1 MRQEIDYQSDR
12 KLSQSRNPDL
22 IATLTD
28 LPPRDTVRWVSSRK
42 AAVVTAVQ
50 SGVISLSDACMR
62 YSLSV
67 EEFLSWQRAVEHH
80 GTPGLR
86 ITHVQDYRKPAHR

>member
-1 MRQEIDYQSDR
+1 MAHPGYPKTSRDPQP
-12 KLSQSRNPDL
+12 LSLS
-22 IATLTD
+22 D

-42 AAVVTAVQ
+42 ATVVAAVQ
-50 SGVISLSDACMR
+50 SGVISLADACNR

-67 EEFLSWQRAVEHH
+67 EEYMSWKIAAERY

-86 ITHVQDYRKPAHR
+86 ITHAHEYRNPERR

>member
-1 MRQEIDYQSDR
+1 MRQDVDYQSDR
-12 KLSQSRNPDL
+12 KFSLSRTPDSM
-22 IATLTD
+22 AAFTD

-50 SGVISLSDACMR
+50 SGIISLSDACRR

-67 EEFLSWQRAVEHH
+67 EEFLSWQRAVERH

-86 ITHVQDYRKPAHR
+86 ITHVQDYRKPGHR